1 MYGKHGKMVGDPAP
15 SGGKR
20 GLKTFGETA
29 STKKALAHAGNS
41 AKASQYGRK
50 K

>member
-1 MYGKHGKMVGDPAP
+1 MRKFVGDPA
-15 SGGKR
+15 STKGKGGLR
-20 GLKTFGETA
+20 TIGETA

-41 AKASQYGRK
+41 KADKYGRK